1 MQDSREQAGLGLGEV
16 NTSLWDLMYVAWDGR
31 ININIKED

>member
-16 NTSLWDLMYVAWDGR
+16 ITSLWDLMYVAWDGR
-31 ININIKED
+31 ININIKDD